1 MVHLSIDYLEKC
13 LILEVPTL
21 TNVQKEIDRRK
32 LDEKL
37 PTMPWFV
44 QQFIDYKLPDLSPST
59 LLEYLRDY
67 DTFFSWLRAEGL
79 SAASTNAEVTL
90 IELEVLRMDS
100 VTAYRLF
107 LTTKREG
114 ANSRIT
120 VSRKLSSL
128 RSLFHYLSQIAEDED
143 FYPLL
148 KRNIMAKI
156 EIKRTHKPKDTAAKL
171 KGKILEDEEL
181 LEFIGYILE
190 GYAVD
195 VEKNKQA
202 LYSHELNKERDA
214 CIASL
219 ILNSGLRVSEIVNL
233 NLDDLDLNN
242 KLLYVYRKG
251 NNDETYK
258 TPVYF
263 REQAKDELAIYTNLR
278 QTRYRTPKRE
288 KALFIA
294 LRNGESEGSRMT
306 KRAIQAMIM
315 KYAKRFGKPY
325 LTVHKLRH
333 SFATDYYLQN
343 DIYKTKEQLGHAS
356 TETTE
361 IYAHLTDKTMS
372 EAIERRNEGTG
383 S

>member
-1 MVHLSIDYLEKC
+1 M
-13 LILEVPTL
+13 
-21 TNVQKEIDRRK
+21 NVQKELDRIK
-32 LDEKL
+32 LDDKVL
-37 PTMPWFV
+37 GMPWFV

-59 LLEYLRDY
+59 LLEYVRDY
-67 DTFFSWLRAEGL
+67 ETFFNWLRGEGL
-79 SAASTNAEVTL
+79 SLAQSNTEVTL
-90 IELEVLRMDS
+90 KELEVLRMENVVS
-100 VTAYRLF
+100 YRIF

-114 ANSRIT
+114 TNSRIT

-128 RSLFHYLSQIAEDED
+128 RSLFHYLSQIAEDEE

-156 EIKRTHKPKDTAAKL
+156 EIKRIHKPKDTAAKL
-171 KGKILEDEEL
+171 KGKILEEDEL

-190 GYAVD
+190 GYAKD

-214 CIASL
+214 SITSL
-219 ILNSGLRVSEIVNL
+219 ILNSGLRVSEVVNL
-233 NLDDLDLNN
+233 NVDDIDLNN
-242 KLLYVYRKG
+242 KMLYVYRKG
-251 NNDETYK
+251 NNDETFK

-263 REQAKDELAIYTNLR
+263 REQAKDDLNNYMNVR
-278 QTRYRTPKRE
+278 QTRYKAPKKE
-288 KALFIA
+288 KALFLA
-294 LRNGESEGSRMT
+294 LANGQSEGSRMT
-306 KRAIQAMIM
+306 KRAIQAMII

-361 IYAHLTDKTMS
+361 VYAHLTDKTMS
-372 EAIERRNEGTG
+372 EAIERRTD